1 MEGRCAK
8 LTGAHIDRCPMIADK
23 NSFLFQYKARSTVI
37 HRLPAGVKF
46 CVLCLSSFALYSA
59 PQLVIA
65 AYAVCLV
72 FIALCAKMSSETIK
86 KNCRFLCIY
95 TVCIFLIKIIGM
107 PLTVALF
114 KITAAETLFFMQKLA
129 LILFTASIFYETTS
143 KLEIFILC
151 EKTERLLCGKKYTGA
166 FSTLFTITLMCVPRV
181 FEVWALL
188 NYAYDART
196 HRRRDIISAYR
207 RFVSLLPAL
216 IENLLRFAVTVEK
229 ALKNRRL
236 RGCAGQPH

>member
-1 MEGRCAK
+1 
-8 LTGAHIDRCPMIADK
+8 MITDK

-59 PQLVIA
+59 PQLVIV
-65 AYAVCLV
+65 AYALCLV
-72 FIALCAKMSSETIK
+72 VIGVCAKLSWLTVK
-86 KNCRFLCIY
+86 RNCRFLCIY
-95 TVCIFLIKIIGM
+95 AVCIFFIKIIGM

-114 KITAAETLFFMQKLA
+114 EITAAETLFFMQKLV

-181 FEVWALL
+181 FEVWTQL

-196 HRRRDIISAYR
+196 YRRRDIISAYR
-207 RFVSLLPAL
+207 RFASLLPAL

-229 ALKNRRL
+229 ALKNRS
-236 RGCAGQPH
+236 A

>member
-1 MEGRCAK
+1 M
-8 LTGAHIDRCPMIADK
+8 TADK
-23 NSFLFQYKARSTVI
+23 NSFLFQYHAKNTPI

-46 CVLCLSSFALYSA
+46 CVLCLSSFTLYGA
-59 PQLVIA
+59 PQTVLAV
-65 AYAVCLV
+65 YAVCLV
-72 FIALCAKMSSETIK
+72 FIAICAKMSSVTIK

-95 TVCIFLIKIIGM
+95 AVCIFLIKIIGM

-114 KITAAETLFFMQKLA
+114 KTTATETLFFMQKLA

-143 KLEIFILC
+143 KLEVFILC

>member
-1 MEGRCAK
+1 
-8 LTGAHIDRCPMIADK
+8 MIADK

-37 HRLPAGVKF
+37 HRLPAGAKF

-86 KNCRFLCIY
+86 KNCWFLCIY

-114 KITAAETLFFMQKLA
+114 KTTAAETLFFMQKLA

-143 KLEIFILC
+143 KLEVFILC

-181 FEVWALL
+181 FEVWAQL
-188 NYAYDART
+188 NYAYDSRT
-196 HRRRDIISAYR
+196 YRRRDIISAYR
-207 RFVSLLPAL
+207 RFASLLPAL

-229 ALKNRRL
+229 ALKNRS
-236 RGCAGQPH
+236 A

>member
-1 MEGRCAK
+1 
-8 LTGAHIDRCPMIADK
+8 
-23 NSFLFQYKARSTVI
+23 
-37 HRLPAGVKF
+37 
-46 CVLCLSSFALYSA
+46 
-59 PQLVIA
+59 
-65 AYAVCLV
+65 
-72 FIALCAKMSSETIK
+72 
-86 KNCRFLCIY
+86 
-95 TVCIFLIKIIGM
+95 M

-181 FEVWALL
+181 FEVWAQL
-188 NYAYDART
+188 NYAYDSRAY
-196 HRRRDIISAYR
+196 RRRDIISAYR
-207 RFVSLLPAL
+207 RFASLLPAL

>member
-1 MEGRCAK
+1 M
-8 LTGAHIDRCPMIADK
+8 LSNK

-37 HRLPAGVKF
+37 HRFPTGVKF
-46 CVLCLSSFALYSA
+46 CVLCLSSFTLYGA

-181 FEVWALL
+181 FEVWAQL
-188 NYAYDART
+188 NYAYDSRT
-196 HRRRDIISAYR
+196 YRRRDIISAYR
-207 RFVSLLPAL
+207 RFASLLPAL